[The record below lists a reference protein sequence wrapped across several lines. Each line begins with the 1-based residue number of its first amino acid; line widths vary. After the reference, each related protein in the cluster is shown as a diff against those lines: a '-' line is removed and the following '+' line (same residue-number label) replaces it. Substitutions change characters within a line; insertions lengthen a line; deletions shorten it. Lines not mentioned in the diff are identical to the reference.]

1 MGTTVDDLIDLKD
14 QAVALAYQTVE
25 SVLFVF
31 GESDGAMGELI
42 GQAREVIERA
52 ELYDAA
58 DEDEL
63 AVSIEDHE
71 RLEHV
76 CEIAECAHRDPDGK
90 RDHKIRDHDEEQA

>member
-14 QAVALAYQTVE
+14 MAVSACYGAVAAWERNDLLAIQ
-25 SVLFVF
+25 
-31 GESDGAMGELI
+31 
-42 GQAREVIERA
+42 QAADVCAEAKARA

-71 RLEHV
+71 RLESV
-76 CEIAECAHRDPDGK
+76 CEVAECAHRDPDGK